1 MDSKITKLAL
11 DIGGLIQNFVK
22 NEVSVY
28 KENYDHMMNSP
39 LFNQLRTEV
48 ETLRAENLRLSK
60 KKNNIELEI
69 NDESEDTEYEFDR
82 KYKND
87 VVPDEDSGL
96 IAKAELNLDEQY
108 FEQDEEEDVEEV
120 TVEVTDEEEEVEQVE
135 VTEEEEKVEEV
146 EVTEEEEKVEEV
158 EVTEEDETDEGSE
171 NEEEEKVEEVEV
183 TEEDE
188 TDGSTDEGS
197 DSEEEKEE
205 EVEVTEDEEEDGDE
219 EEVMEF
225 EYKGV
230 QYFITDEEN
239 GDIYANVDDDIG
251 DLVGKI
257 KNKNVILF
265 HK

>member
-69 NDESEDTEYEFDR
+69 NDESEDTEYDFDR

-96 IAKAELNLDEQY
+96 IAKAELNLDEEY
-108 FEQDEEEDVEEV
+108 FEQEEEEDVEEV
-120 TVEVTDEEEEVEQVE
+120 TVEVTDEEEEVE
-135 VTEEEEKVEEV
+135 
-146 EVTEEEEKVEEV
+146 EV
-158 EVTEEDETDEGSE
+158 EVTEEDNTDGST
-171 NEEEEKVEEVEV
+171 EEEEKVEEVEV

-188 TDGSTDEGS
+188 TDGSADEGS
-197 DSEEEKEE
+197 DSEEGEEVEEVEFTEDEEFEEGEEVE
-205 EVEVTEDEEEDGDE
+205 EVEVTEDEE

-251 DLVGKI
+251 EIVGKI